1 MDCLQAAL
9 TLLAPATI
17 ISKIVYDSYHG
28 SVPLRPL
35 TDFDVRPY
43 IFKTSLDL
51 TQDENVWSCFLGLLA
66 MALYSSCLVPTIA
79 QRYLAAKTLRDA
91 QSDDGTASTPTANS
105 KLAIIEYLEEKYPE
119 PRLLPDDIILR
130 AKVRAIAHLIASGIQ
145 PLQNVSVTR
154 RLEVGKNLDWCTHFI
169 TKGFQ
174 ALEAV
179 LSKTAG
185 KYCVGDSVT
194 MADICLV
201 PQVLGAAKN
210 RIDMTPYPTIVRIN
224 CALME
229 LPAFKSVHPRH
240 RRKKEKSDQATL
252 RKDATGCAGKTA
264 LEAVLSKTAGKYC
277 VGNNVTMA
285 DICLVPQVLGAA
297 KNRIDM
303 TPYPTIVRINC
314 ALMELPAF
322 KVAHPSRQP
331 NAPDNY
337 AKFTDLEKIA
347 K

>member
-1 MDCLQAAL
+1 MQQLPVLEID
-9 TLLAPATI
+9 
-17 ISKIVYDSYHG
+17 G
-28 SVPLRPL
+28 EPL
-35 TDFDVRPY
+35 
-43 IFKTSLDL
+43 S
-51 TQDENVWSCFLGLLA
+51 
-66 MALYSSCLVPTIA
+66 
-79 QRYLAAKTLRDA
+79 
-91 QSDDGTASTPTANS
+91 QS
-105 KLAIIEYLEEKYPE
+105 LAIIEYLEEKYPE

-130 AKVRAIAHLIASGIQ
+130 AKVRTIAHLIASGIQ
-145 PLQNVSVTR
+145 PFQNVSVTR

-174 ALEAV
+174 
-179 LSKTAG
+179 
-185 KYCVGDSVT
+185 
-194 MADICLV
+194 
-201 PQVLGAAKN
+201 
-210 RIDMTPYPTIVRIN
+210 
-224 CALME
+224 
-229 LPAFKSVHPRH
+229 
-240 RRKKEKSDQATL
+240 
-252 RKDATGCAGKTA
+252 A

-337 AKFTDLEKIA
+337 GIFTDLEKIA